1 MPQMESQN
9 TFQEA
14 PPRLDPHYQS
24 QGQGGKKPEESKYKK
39 QSVPVNKGNLKTNN
53 PQYKQLVQNN
63 ISKNNNKDVQN
74 LISQY
79 VQRKEQKSIP
89 PFN

>member
-14 PPRLDPHYQS
+14 PSRLDSHYQS
-24 QGQGGKKPEESKYKK
+24 QGGQAGSKKPEESKYKK
-39 QSVPVNKGNLKTNN
+39 QSIPVNKGNLKTNN

-63 ISKNNNKDVQN
+63 ISKNNNKDV
-74 LISQY
+74 
-79 VQRKEQKSIP
+79 
-89 PFN
+89 